1 MSLKDKDPLYN
12 VFNKISDAIII
23 TDLDYNITAW
33 NKAAESI
40 YGWKAEEIIGKNIL
54 DTIQIEYRDQKPDFI
69 QEQFEKQGKWK
80 GKVIQYNKNGEKLH
94 IYSSVSIIKDGSGN
108 RNKIVALNQDLSEKK
123 RIEELLKLS
132 ERKYKLIVENAHE
145 GIWMIDKEGYTNY
158 VNKRM
163 ADMLGYSRSEM
174 MGKHLFD
181 FCDPHYVSI
190 AKKNIDR
197 RKHGIREQHE
207 FIFEKKNGGKIYA
220 ILIASPIFNHQNQYQ
235 GSVALVSDKTEKK
248 EAERKLRESEEM
260 FRTLAEQSLVGLQIV
275 QDGRVVYVNEKAAE
289 FSGES
294 VENIKDFSFRDAL
307 KFIHPDDWAK
317 IKKHY
322 KKRMRGNSDTN
333 DSYQFRV
340 LNKNGTVRW
349 LESLNKTIKYKGE
362 NADIIFL
369 VDITD
374 IKNAEKELI
383 ISEQKFREAYNR
395 ANFYKDLFIHDIN
408 NILQVIISSKELLSN
423 SAANK
428 EINEKFFS
436 FLDMIDKQA
445 QKGADLVSNIH
456 KLSELED
463 KELKLESIN
472 VFDILNSTIE
482 YIKNT
487 YTDKKIKIE
496 IISDFKLY
504 NVQANQL
511 LEDVFQNL
519 LINSIKY
526 NNNQEV
532 EILIEIVEV
541 NKGEGKVLR
550 LSFSDNGIG
559 IEDERKELIFQK
571 GTKQSKMSKG
581 LGFGLSLVKIII
593 EKFNGRIWIEDR
605 VKGDYTKGS
614 IFNIILPCK

>member
-40 YGWKAEEIIGKNIL
+40 YGWKAEEIIGKNML
-54 DTIQIEYRDQKPDFI
+54 NTIQIEYRDQKPDFI

-80 GKVIQYNKNGEKLH
+80 GKVIQYSKNGEKLH
-94 IYSSVSIIKDGSGN
+94 IYSSVSIIIDDSDK
-108 RNKIVALNQDLSEKK
+108 RNKIVAINQDLSEKK

-163 ADMLGYSRSEM
+163 ADMLGYSRNEM

-181 FCDPHYVSI
+181 FCDPDYVSI
-190 AKKNIDR
+190 AKENIDR

-294 VENIKDFSFRDAL
+294 VENIKEFSFRDTL
-307 KFIHPDDWAK
+307 KFIHPDDIPK

-322 KKRMRGNSDTN
+322 KKRMRRNSNFD

-340 LNKNGTVRW
+340 LNKDGMVRW
-349 LESLNKTIKYKGE
+349 LESLNKTIKYKGDD
-362 NADIIFL
+362 ADIIFL

-374 IKNAEKELI
+374 IKNAENELK

-408 NILQVIISSKELLSN
+408 NILQVIISSKELLSDY
-423 SAANK
+423 AVKK
-428 EINEKFFS
+428 ETNEKFFS
-436 FLDMIDKQA
+436 FLNMIDKQA
-445 QKGADLVSNIH
+445 QKGAQLVSNIH
-456 KLSELED
+456 KLSDLED
-463 KELKLESIN
+463 KEFDLESVD
-472 VFDILNSTIE
+472 VFGILNSTIE

-487 YTDKKIKIE
+487 YSDKEIKIE
-496 IISDFKLY
+496 IISEFTQY
-504 NVQANQL
+504 NIQANQL

-526 NNNQEV
+526 NNNQEG
-532 EILIEIVEV
+532 EIIIEIDEV
-541 NKGEGKVLR
+541 HKGKEKALR

-559 IEDERKELIFQK
+559 IEDERKEIIFQK
-571 GTKQSKMSKG
+571 GTKQSKISKG

-593 EKFNGRIWIEDR
+593 EKFNGKIWVEDR

-614 IFNIILPCK
+614 IFNIILPCR